1 MTIYTRFSSLIRR
14 YGFFA
19 LDMLRGGLV
28 REHLQDLEQ
37 KLSVTFEPDVDA
49 FLDYARSRVP
59 YYRRFT
65 YARRLSDFPVLKKSI
80 VRECTQEFLNP
91 QFDRERLIPS
101 STSGSYGT
109 PMTFWFSKEKKARQR
124 AEVIY
129 FNRWGKCDLGDLH
142 ANIRAMN
149 KSRLGLFLENQVL
162 MNPTYMTQSWMEQQ
176 LAILRRRKVRIVIGY
191 ASTIAALARLSL
203 AKGFTPRDYSIESV
217 IYTSETMSDEA
228 YHRVK
233 DAFGCMILSR
243 YATMEFGV
251 LAHECPHSQAREHH
265 VNCASYKLEVL
276 HIDRD
281 EPVNQGE
288 IGRIVVTD
296 LYSHAMPLIRY
307 DTGDLGAL
315 RIGCSCGYSGPVLT
329 KIEGRAVEEI
339 RDTRGRRVS
348 PFGITNVIWDLEDI
362 IQLQIRQ
369 EGPRVYRVLIVPTER
384 FSGEDL
390 LRMKLYD
397 VLGEDADLVVE
408 RVDDIPPLRSGKR
421 PYIVNAIEPG
431 FDSSN

>member
-1 MTIYTRFSSLIRR
+1 M
-14 YGFFA
+14 
-19 LDMLRGGLV
+19 
-28 REHLQDLEQ
+28 
-37 KLSVTFEPDVDA
+37 
-49 FLDYARSRVP
+49 
-59 YYRRFT
+59 
-65 YARRLSDFPVLKKSI
+65 
-80 VRECTQEFLNP
+80 
-91 QFDRERLIPS
+91 
-101 STSGSYGT
+101 
-109 PMTFWFSKEKKARQR
+109 
-124 AEVIY
+124 
-129 FNRWGKCDLGDLH
+129 
-142 ANIRAMN
+142 
-149 KSRLGLFLENQVL
+149 
-162 MNPTYMTQSWMEQQ
+162 
-176 LAILRRRKVRIVIGY
+176 
-191 ASTIAALARLSL
+191 
-203 AKGFTPRDYSIESV
+203 
-217 IYTSETMSDEA
+217 
-228 YHRVK
+228 
-233 DAFGCMILSR
+233 
-243 YATMEFGV
+243 
-251 LAHECPHSQAREHH
+251 
-265 VNCASYKLEVL
+265 NCASYKLEVL

-329 KIEGRAVEEI
+329 KIEGRVVEEI

-384 FSGEDL
+384 FSGEDI